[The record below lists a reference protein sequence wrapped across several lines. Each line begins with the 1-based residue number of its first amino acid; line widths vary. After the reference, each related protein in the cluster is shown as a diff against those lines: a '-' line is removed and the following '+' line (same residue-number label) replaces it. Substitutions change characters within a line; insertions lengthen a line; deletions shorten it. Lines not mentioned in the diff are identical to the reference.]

1 MTAYVVF
8 IREGITDQA
17 EMDQYN
23 VKAGASIAGHP
34 LTPLA
39 FYGALDA
46 WEGAASDGLVILQ
59 FPDMDAAKAWYQSPA
74 YQEAKVH
81 RLAGA
86 TYRVLV
92 TEGVG

>member
-1 MTAYVVF
+1 MAAYVVF
-8 IREGITDQA
+8 IREGVTDQA
-17 EMDQYN
+17 EMDLYSA
-23 VKAGASIAGHP
+23 KAGPSTAGHP

-39 FYGALDA
+39 FYGAHEA
-46 WEGAASDGLVILQ
+46 WEGAESQGLVILQ
-59 FPDMDAAKAWYQSPA
+59 FPDMDAAKAWYHSPA

-86 TYRVLV
+86 NYRVLV